1 MTNSTLVVQ
10 IFFIMSSFL
19 LAHKLLQQRR
29 RGEHVPPFSTFMDTM
44 FNRIIRSNHGNLT
57 IGQLS
62 HKLFIII
69 ITIS

>member
-44 FNRIIRSNHGNLT
+44 FNRIIRSNHGN
-57 IGQLS
+57 
-62 HKLFIII
+62 
-69 ITIS
+69 